1 MGIVSSLVNFEVD
14 IFVKLASSVT
24 KKIPLSPPEGVKK
37 FRCSGSLIAK
47 VNFFYGLSKCVSHEQ
62 F

>member
-24 KKIPLSPPEGVKK
+24 KKIPLSPP
-37 FRCSGSLIAK
+37 
-47 VNFFYGLSKCVSHEQ
+47 LSKGEFAFGRPESSPL
-62 F
+62 